1 MLSQVVLLIL
11 FHALHSIQTKSIQFA
26 QPLQRFVYDELTDTL
41 VLASVNHIYSLNAS
55 DLTILSDVNTS
66 PVESDHQCPISNRTA
81 LSTNLYAF
89 PSTSY
94 LSASVNSPPSF
105 NQLLLLTNQSVLI
118 CSTSNR
124 GGSCQLRSL
133 IHLHLQKNSSQRLV
147 SSSPSYPSIG
157 FLGRTD
163 QTLYVANTY
172 DSSCDPFYEI
182 PTIAGRSID
191 RNFLSVI
198 NLNSGQSALQQST
211 YTLRL
216 LNVRLI
222 KDFFLHYLYGFEHA
236 QFSYFL
242 TIQQSDVHHTRK
254 QKLQTKLLRFCQRL
268 QQPMIKSYVEVPLT
282 CGQTYHYLVQAK
294 FDTETQT
301 LYGIFR
307 NTTLATVGNT
317 SHAVCAYTIDAI
329 RDAFYQA
336 IKRCLVDGKGYRGLG
351 YISPDTHCVSNKV
364 CSVRS
369 FIGLD
374 IDVRFS

>member
-1 MLSQVVLLIL
+1 
-11 FHALHSIQTKSIQFA
+11 
-26 QPLQRFVYDELTDTL
+26 
-41 VLASVNHIYSLNAS
+41 
-55 DLTILSDVNTS
+55 
-66 PVESDHQCPISNRTA
+66 
-81 LSTNLYAF
+81 
-89 PSTSY
+89 
-94 LSASVNSPPSF
+94 
-105 NQLLLLTNQSVLI
+105 
-118 CSTSNR
+118 
-124 GGSCQLRSL
+124 L
-133 IHLHLQKNSSQRLV
+133 IHLDLQKNSSQRLV

-191 RNFLSVI
+191 RDFLSVI

-222 KDFFLHYLYGFEHA
+222 KDFFLHYIYGFEHA

-254 QKLQTKLLRFCQRL
+254 YKLQTKLLRFCQRL

-294 FDTETQT
+294 FDVDTQT

-351 YISPDTHCVSNKV
+351 YISPDTHCISNKV
-364 CSVRS
+364 CSVQF

-374 IDVRFS
+374 IDLRLS